1 MNMTLKYAH
10 LEDPKML
17 EGRFEQGFPLVY
29 IGDKVVG
36 SSRWAGDG
44 KNPQK
49 GNVGQVVGIK
59 HGLQSLF
66 NRDYLIV
73 GMGGD
78 DSHSEAWLYTLDLAE
93 RNPRN
98 LELFKSGQLVYI
110 DDRVEVV
117 NTQHPRVGRTGNV
130 REISGYN
137 GQLRYEVRDDSVSD
151 QVIEVERGL
160 ADRINV
166 ELQRRLSDS
175 GAYSKFKSRIKGK
188 DQALYELLEREGN
201 LRQMYDDIVRNEVV
215 EELTAEPQYRERRQ
229 KLDVASKFL
238 VDSSSIRLIEVFPPN
253 RLFRVE

>member
-1 MNMTLKYAH
+1 MTLKYTH
-10 LEDPKML
+10 LEDPRML

-29 IGDKVVG
+29 IGDKVIG

-44 KNPQK
+44 ENPQK
-49 GNVGQVVGIK
+49 GKVGQVVRIK

-73 GMGGD
+73 GMAGNDGY
-78 DSHSEAWLYTLDLAE
+78 SEAWLYTLDLAE

-110 DDRVEVV
+110 DDRIEVV
-117 NTQHPRVGRTGNV
+117 STQHPRFGATGNV
-130 REISGYN
+130 KEILGHNEPLLYK
-137 GQLRYEVRDDSVSD
+137 VRDDSVSD
-151 QVIEVERGL
+151 QIIEVERGL
-160 ADRINV
+160 ADRIDV

-188 DQALYELLEREGN
+188 DQAGYGLLEREGN
-201 LRQMYDDIVRNEVV
+201 LRKMYDVIVRKEVV
-215 EELTAEPQYRERRQ
+215 KRLTARPQYRERRQ
-229 KLDVASKFL
+229 RLDEVSMVL
-238 VDSSSIRLIEVFPPN
+238 VGSSSVRLIEVFPPN